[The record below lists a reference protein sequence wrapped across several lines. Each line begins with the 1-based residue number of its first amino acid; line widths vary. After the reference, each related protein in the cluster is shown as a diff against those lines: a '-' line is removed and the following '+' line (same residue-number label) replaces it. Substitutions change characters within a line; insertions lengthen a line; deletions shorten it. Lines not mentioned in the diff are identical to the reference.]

1 MYRSKAIGNDAD
13 YEAALARIDE
23 LMGAERGTPEGEELD
38 VLTDLVV
45 NYDWENDS
53 PSRMMLSDPDR
64 SRSGIFVDHN
74 CWRCEHG
81 EKPCVS
87 GHPNR
92 CAYPHA
98 RND

>member
-1 MYRSKAIGNDAD
+1 MPDIKMIRSDAD
-13 YEAALARIDE
+13 YMAALARIDA
-23 LMGAERGTPEGEELD
+23 LMDAEPGTPEGDELNK
-38 VLTDLVV
+38 LTDLVV
-45 NYDWENDS
+45 HYEWDLT
-53 PSRMMLSDPDR
+53 SRTMLSDPDR
-64 SRSGIFVDHN
+64 SRSGIFVNHN

-92 CAYPHA
+92 CVYPHA

>member
-1 MYRSKAIGNDAD
+1 MNDTNVNLD
-13 YEAALARIDE
+13 HEIELNRAAKPDPR
-23 LMGAERGTPEGEELD
+23 
-38 VLTDLVV
+38 
-45 NYDWENDS
+45 
-53 PSRMMLSDPDR
+53 DPDR